1 MIESRDARN
10 AAAIEPVADRA
21 RYSERSRR
29 SALIDQYDRK
39 RSRGML
45 SAAAEISGALC
56 RRREAHCVMV
66 SYYGLRVIVADT
78 IVVMLM
84 LDLQSGFRSLN

>member
-1 MIESRDARN
+1 
-10 AAAIEPVADRA
+10 
-21 RYSERSRR
+21 
-29 SALIDQYDRK
+29 
-39 RSRGML
+39 ML

-66 SYYGLRVIVADT
+66 SYYELRVIVADT